1 MDTNAGS
8 EPNPASPMNKMEFDQ
23 TTIIYDNVK
32 NPTAYDEWYGLHG
45 KEAMFHTPTSEDR
58 RVFDP
63 FHVITPV
70 EEVIMPLALSFDS
83 GSVNSGPAQNDVV
96 ACGICSGTLK
106 ETSQLL
112 QSVDACK
119 AASDEVSVRGK
130 IGSGRLSFKCGDKD
144 PDGLTAS
151 VVHAADVLPNTPRP
165 TAFRSAR
172 YTLYGTRRYAAR
184 GTPRRLGSSVFWIDQ
199 GKSEATNV
207 AMHAASNSNTKTSSS
222 FPKPKPVTEDDIEIF
237 LEAERL
243 LASTKTP
250 ETKRKRED
258 K

>member
-8 EPNPASPMNKMEFDQ
+8 EPNPASPINKMEFDQ

-70 EEVIMPLALSFDS
+70 EEVIMPVALSFDS
-83 GSVNSGPAQNDVV
+83 GSVHSGPAHNDVIG
-96 ACGICSGTLK
+96 CGIRSGALK
-106 ETSQLL
+106 ETRQLL
-112 QSVDACK
+112 QSVDVFK

-151 VVHAADVLPNTPRP
+151 VVNAADVLPNTPRP

-172 YTLYGTRRYAAR
+172 YTLYGTCRYGAR
-184 GTPRRLGSSVFWIDQ
+184 GAPQEDLEVVFFGLI
-199 GKSEATNV
+199 K
-207 AMHAASNSNTKTSSS
+207 
-222 FPKPKPVTEDDIEIF
+222 
-237 LEAERL
+237 ER
-243 LASTKTP
+243 ARQRT
-250 ETKRKRED
+250 
-258 K
+258 